1 MRETGIMIEGGAM
14 RSIFAAGILDF
25 LLEKKIEVPNVI
37 AVSAGAYAGMIY
49 VSGQKG
55 RAVEAVI
62 KPLEQEKYMGFKTF
76 LKKGTFFDM
85 DYLFDVVPRQQAPF
99 DFEHF
104 QNSSKRFI
112 LNTTNCNTGECVYYD
127 HFDSEEAF
135 WKICR
140 IANSLPFISRIDTVD
155 GVPMLDG
162 GMADSLPIEKAIAEG
177 WEKIL
182 VILTRKEDY
191 RKKYRHLYM
200 RGIKLVYRK
209 YPNFIRTMEHRHQK
223 YNACLEKI
231 DQLEKEGRA
240 MVIRPTELAISNNE
254 SDVKKLMDYYNHGY
268 EQAKGREQELV
279 SFLTT

>member
-1 MRETGIMIEGGAM
+1 
-14 RSIFAAGILDF
+14 
-25 LLEKKIEVPNVI
+25 
-37 AVSAGAYAGMIY
+37 
-49 VSGQKG
+49 
-55 RAVEAVI
+55 
-62 KPLEQEKYMGFKTF
+62 
-76 LKKGTFFDM
+76 
-85 DYLFDVVPRQQAPF
+85 
-99 DFEHF
+99 
-104 QNSSKRFI
+104 
-112 LNTTNCNTGECVYYD
+112 
-127 HFDSEEAF
+127 
-135 WKICR
+135 
-140 IANSLPFISRIDTVD
+140 
-155 GVPMLDG
+155 MLDG

-231 DQLEKEGRA
+231 NQLEKEGRV
-240 MVIRPTELAISNNE
+240 MVIRPTELVINNNE